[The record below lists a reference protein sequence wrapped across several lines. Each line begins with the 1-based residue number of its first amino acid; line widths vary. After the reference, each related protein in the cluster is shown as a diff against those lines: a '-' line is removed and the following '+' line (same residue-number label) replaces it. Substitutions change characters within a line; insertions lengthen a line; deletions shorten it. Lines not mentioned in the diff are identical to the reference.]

1 MRQSCLKTQRKRL
14 DFQQLGP
21 SLKAVGRRLSIRLQ
35 TEWKLINKRTMKKRV
50 IRDCAFLSLGA
61 VVALLAVSCETAEK
75 KPHTTPPAQA
85 QAPTLAKQQQAKPAP
100 PAAAPAQ
107 QQPDYAARMIAD
119 AEKQYEQGQ
128 QDYAAGHLEAAKQSF
143 DEAVNIL
150 LEGPVDVRS
159 DERLQ
164 RELDKISEGVNALEV
179 AALQQGDG
187 FTEQKAQ
194 PAPID
199 EANDVT
205 FPVDPNLKARAEEQ
219 LKETRSDLPLVIND
233 YVAGYINFY
242 STRGHGTL
250 ERAMIRS
257 GRYRDMINRVLKQEG
272 VPQDLIY
279 LAEAESGFEPLALS
293 RAGARGMWQFM
304 GSRAN
309 GYGLQRSWWI
319 DERQDPEKATRA
331 AARHLR
337 DLYNEF
343 GDWYLAMAAYNSGP
357 GNVQQAVRRTG
368 YADFWELYK
377 RNVLPKE
384 TKNYVPIILAFTIM
398 AKNPAQYGLGKV
410 QPALPLETDTVR
422 INYPIDL
429 RLVAECVDNDL
440 HTLTELNPSLLRLTT
455 PRDSTYDLR
464 LPAGT
469 KEMFNEAIT
478 AIPMD
483 KRVAWRYHHVAPG
496 ETLDTI
502 ARQYHTR
509 TSAIEEVNNLKGDDL
524 RADTKLIIP
533 VTAGAPASPTQI
545 AYSRTPTHYKVRK
558 GDTVL
563 SVADDFGVPP
573 ERIRRWN
580 RLTGNQLTHGK
591 ILVIY
596 RPVPAS
602 RQEVINTPV
611 RHTRSSTKHKSKT
624 AQTAANRSAAQAAPK
639 STESKTAVAKTQST
653 ARSATAGSERT
664 SASLQSANQ

>member
-1 MRQSCLKTQRKRL
+1 MRQSCRKIQSKKL
-14 DFQQLGP
+14 EQLGH
-21 SLKAVGRRLSIRLQ
+21 SLKAVGRRLNIRLQ

-50 IRDCAFLSLGA
+50 IRDCGFLSLGA
-61 VVALLAVSCETAEK
+61 AAALLAVSCETAEK
-75 KPHTTPPAQA
+75 KPHSTPVAQA
-85 QAPTLAKQQQAKPAP
+85 QAPTLSKQQPAP
-100 PAAAPAQ
+100 RAKTTGATAAPAP
-107 QQPDYAARMIAD
+107 QQPDYAQRMIAD
-119 AEKQYEQGQ
+119 AEKKYQQGQ
-128 QDYAAGHLEAAKQSF
+128 QDYAAGHLAAAKQSF

-164 RELDKISEGVNALEV
+164 RELDKISEDVNALEV
-179 AALQQGDG
+179 ASLQQGDG

-205 FPVDPNLKARAEEQ
+205 FPVDPNVKARAEEQ

-250 ERAMIRS
+250 ERALIRS

-357 GNVQQAVRRTG
+357 GNVQQAVERTG

-398 AKNPAQYGLGKV
+398 AKNPAQYGLDKL

-429 RLVAECVDNDL
+429 RLVAECVDSDL
-440 HTLTELNPSLLRLTT
+440 HALTELNPSLLRLTT
-455 PRDSTYDLR
+455 PKDSTYDLR

-469 KEMFNEAIT
+469 KEKFNQAIA

-496 ETLDTI
+496 ETLDSI

-509 TSAIEEVNNLKGDDL
+509 TSAIEEVNNLPGDDL
-524 RADTKLIIP
+524 RADSKLIIP
-533 VTAGAPASPTQI
+533 VTAGTTARATQV
-545 AYSRTPTHYKVRK
+545 AYSRAPTHYKVRK

-563 SVADDFGVPP
+563 SVADDYGVPA

-580 RLTGNQLTHGK
+580 RLKGNQLAYGK

-596 RPVPAS
+596 RPLPTS
-602 RQEVINTPV
+602 QQEVINTPV
-611 RHTRSSTKHKSKT
+611 RHAHSTTKRKSAKTASSKT
-624 AQTAANRSAAQAAPK
+624 ASTRSKSTVAKNQGATAERHSAA
-639 STESKTAVAKTQST
+639 SSSD
-653 ARSATAGSERT
+653 RT